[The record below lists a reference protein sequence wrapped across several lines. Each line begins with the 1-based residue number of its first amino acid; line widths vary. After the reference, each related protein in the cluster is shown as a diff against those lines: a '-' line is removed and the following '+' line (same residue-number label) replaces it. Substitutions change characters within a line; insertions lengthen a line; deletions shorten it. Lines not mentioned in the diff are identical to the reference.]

1 MKHQRQIIDTF
12 VNSVY
17 VFDDRVVLNFN
28 FTDDSKTISREEV
41 LGSSAVENAPPQKS
55 LDFRLRIFCLVA
67 VQDSNRAALTTP
79 VGRVSNQ
86 PSGLLLS
93 PRFPTPRNVYR
104 DDCRFVVDGT
114 GREQQRRRPPPAAE
128 TGSRGWDSV
137 LIFQSPVNGLRKNQ
151 QTQPVQVP
159 AVRFRQGSQRLG
171 MSTGMTAV
179 LWWAVQDEN
188 RNEQRQGI
196 TMVVVSCLLLF
207 LIEYGI
213 LGSVQQICIWRIESC
228 GMN

>member
-1 MKHQRQIIDTF
+1 MQEVTGSSPVPSTTSPQTKRSGDFFRGGRYRTRTAAEATAACGGNREPRLGQRSDFSKLCQGAAEKSANATRTGASRQI
-12 VNSVY
+12 
-17 VFDDRVVLNFN
+17 
-28 FTDDSKTISREEV
+28 
-41 LGSSAVENAPPQKS
+41 
-55 LDFRLRIFCLVA
+55 
-67 VQDSNRAALTTP
+67 
-79 VGRVSNQ
+79 
-86 PSGLLLS
+86 PS
-93 PRFPTPRNVYR
+93 RFPTRRNVYR
-104 DDCRFVVDGT
+104 DDRRFVVGGT
-114 GREQQRRRPPPAAE
+114 ELEQQRRRPPPAAE

-137 LIFQSPVNGLRKNQ
+137 LIFQSSAKGLRKNQ

>member
-1 MKHQRQIIDTF
+1 MTYGRLAQLVEHLLDVQ
-12 VNSVY
+12 
-17 VFDDRVVLNFN
+17 
-28 FTDDSKTISREEV
+28 EV
-41 LGSSAVENAPPQKS
+41 TGSSPVPSTTKILRLSSE
-55 LDFRLRIFCLVA
+55 DFLF
-67 VQDSNRAALTTP
+67 
-79 VGRVSNQ
+79 G
-86 PSGLLLS
+86 G
-93 PRFPTPRNVYR
+93 
-104 DDCRFVVDGT
+104 GT
-114 GREQQRRRPPPAAE
+114 GLEQQRRRPPPAAE

-137 LIFQSPVNGLRKNQ
+137 LIFQSPAKGLRKNQ
-151 QTQPVQVP
+151 QTQPVQAP
-159 AVRFRQGSQRLG
+159 AVRFRQGSQRVG

>member
-1 MKHQRQIIDTF
+1 MGGTN
-12 VNSVY
+12 NSPV
-17 VFDDRVVLNFN
+17 
-28 FTDDSKTISREEV
+28 
-41 LGSSAVENAPPQKS
+41 GC
-55 LDFRLRIFCLVA
+55 CLVRGS
-67 VQDSNRAALTTP
+67 QRIGMSKS
-79 VGRVSNQ
+79 VGCRSEGQ
-86 PSGLLLS
+86 PRL
-93 PRFPTPRNVYR
+93 
-104 DDCRFVVDGT
+104 
-114 GREQQRRRPPPAAE
+114 EQQRRRPRPAAE
-128 TGSRGWDSV
+128 TGRSCWDSV
-137 LIFQSPVNGLRKNQ
+137 LIFQSPAKGLRKNQ
-151 QTQPVQVP
+151 QTQPVQAP

>member
-1 MKHQRQIIDTF
+1 MQEVTGSSPVPSTTSPQTKRSGDFFRGGRYRTRTARHR
-12 VNSVY
+12 
-17 VFDDRVVLNFN
+17 RRR
-28 FTDDSKTISREEV
+28 DSKH
-41 LGSSAVENAPPQKS
+41 
-55 LDFRLRIFCLVA
+55 
-67 VQDSNRAALTTP
+67 
-79 VGRVSNQ
+79 
-86 PSGLLLS
+86 PSGVFVS
-93 PRFPTPRNVYR
+93 ARFPTARNVYQER
-104 DDCRFVVDGT
+104 CRPTIRSGNVVGGT
-114 GREQQRRRPPPAAE
+114 GLEQQRRRPPPAAE

-137 LIFQSPVNGLRKNQ
+137 LIFQSPAKGLRKNQ
-151 QTQPVQVP
+151 QTQPVQAP

-179 LWWAVQDEN
+179 LWWTVQDEN

>member
-1 MKHQRQIIDTF
+1 MLHIIRGVQAPGTHVRSDYPQTRHIGGRSSSHKATLIPQNKRQDTITTMIPCLC
-12 VNSVY
+12 S
-17 VFDDRVVLNFN
+17 
-28 FTDDSKTISREEV
+28 FTVPSSPSAEPPINKKRTRTLSRKES
-41 LGSSAVENAPPQKS
+41 GSSTN
-55 LDFRLRIFCLVA
+55 CM
-67 VQDSNRAALTTP
+67 
-79 VGRVSNQ
+79 VG
-86 PSGLLLS
+86 
-93 PRFPTPRNVYR
+93 
-104 DDCRFVVDGT
+104 GT
-114 GREQQRRRPPPAAE
+114 GLEQQRRRPPPAAE

-137 LIFQSPVNGLRKNQ
+137 LIFQSPAKGLRKNQ
-151 QTQPVQVP
+151 QTQPVQAP

-179 LWWAVQDEN
+179 LWWAVQGES

-196 TMVVVSCLLLF
+196 TMVVVYCLLLF

>member
-1 MKHQRQIIDTF
+1 MQ
-12 VNSVY
+12 
-17 VFDDRVVLNFN
+17 
-28 FTDDSKTISREEV
+28 EV
-41 LGSSAVENAPPQKS
+41 TGSSPVPSTTSPQTKRS
-55 LDFRLRIFCLVA
+55 GDFFRGGRY
-67 VQDSNRAALTTP
+67 RARTARHRRRR
-79 VGRVSNQ
+79 GNKH
-86 PSGLLLS
+86 PSGVFVS
-93 PRFPTPRNVYR
+93 ARFPTRRNVYR

-114 GREQQRRRPPPAAE
+114 GLEQQRRRPPPAAE

-137 LIFQSPVNGLRKNQ
+137 LIFQSPAKGLRKNQ
-151 QTQPVQVP
+151 QTQPVQAP
-159 AVRFRQGSQRLG
+159 AVRFRQGSQRIG

-188 RNEQRQGI
+188 RNKQRQGI
-196 TMVVVSCLLLF
+196 TMMVVSCLLLF